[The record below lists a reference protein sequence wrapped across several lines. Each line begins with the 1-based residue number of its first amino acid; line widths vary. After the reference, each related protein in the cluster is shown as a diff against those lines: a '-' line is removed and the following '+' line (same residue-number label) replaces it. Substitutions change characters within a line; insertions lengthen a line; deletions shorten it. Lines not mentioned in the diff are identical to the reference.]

1 MSSNKQYKI
10 SVLGSGAWGTALAQ
24 LISKKNDVLMWVKE
38 KKVKIDI
45 NQNHSNKKFLPNVKL
60 NKNIIGTNDL
70 EDLRSSE
77 IIFLT
82 IPVQYMS
89 SILKKIKKIV
99 NSDVIFVCCSKGIE
113 MNSLKLPSQI
123 VASCFPKS
131 NIAVLSGPNFAEE
144 ISRNMPAATLIA
156 SSKINTS
163 KKISSIVQTKLFRPY
178 ISDDVTGSQI
188 AGATKNVYAIACGIV
203 EGKKF
208 GKNAVA
214 SIISRS
220 FAEVS
225 RLNKSMKAK
234 TETLSGLS
242 GMGDLFLTCSS
253 KKSRNFK
260 LGLDLANGMSL
271 SSIIKKNSTIAEGV
285 FTARALKQMSLKKK
299 LNLPIAET
307 VYQIL
312 YRKKNIDH
320 AIEELLNR
328 PIGRE

>member
-1 MSSNKQYKI
+1 VSKYKNHVL
-10 SVLGSGAWGTALAQ
+10 VLGSGAWGTALAQ
-24 LISKKNDVLMWVKE
+24 IISKKFDVLMWVKE
-38 KKVKIDI
+38 KKVKVDI
-45 NQNHSNKKFLPNVKL
+45 NQVHLNKKFLPGLKL
-60 NKNIIGTNDL
+60 NKNILSTNDL
-70 EDLRSSE
+70 EDLKDAKV
-77 IIFLT
+77 IFLT

-89 SILKKIKKIV
+89 SILRKIKKIV
-99 NSDVIFVCCSKGIE
+99 NSHVIFVCCSKGIE
-113 MNSLKLPSQI
+113 MNTLKLPSQI
-123 VASCFPKS
+123 VASHFPKHD
-131 NIAVLSGPNFAEE
+131 IAVLSGPNFAEE

-156 SSKINTS
+156 SKKINIS
-163 KKISSIVQTKLFRPY
+163 KKVASIVQTKLFRPY
-178 ISDDVTGSQI
+178 ISDDVIGSQI

-220 FAEVS
+220 FAEIS
-225 RLNKSMKAK
+225 RINKSMKAK
-234 TETLSGLS
+234 SDTLSGLS

-253 KKSRNFK
+253 KKSRNFR
-260 LGLDLANGMSL
+260 LGLDLANGLSL
-271 SSIIKKNSTIAEGV
+271 NSIVKKNSSIAEGV
-285 FTARALKQMSLKKK
+285 FTARSLKQMSNKKN
-299 LNLPIAET
+299 LNLPIAEM

>member
-1 MSSNKQYKI
+1 MKNHI

-24 LISKKNDVLMWVKE
+24 LISKNNSVLMWVKE
-38 KKVKIDI
+38 KSVKNDI
-45 NQNHSNKKFLPNVKL
+45 NQNHLNKKYLPGIKL
-60 NKNIIGTNDL
+60 NKKIIGTNNLDDL
-70 EDLRSSE
+70 EYSE

-82 IPVQYMS
+82 VPVQYMS

-99 NSDVIFVCCSKGIE
+99 KKKVIFVCCSKGIE
-113 MNSLKLPSQI
+113 MNSLRLPSQI
-123 VASCFPKS
+123 VASYFPKQS
-131 NIAVLSGPNFAEE
+131 IAVLSGPNFAEE
-144 ISRNMPAATLIA
+144 VSRSMPAATLIA
-156 SSKINTS
+156 SNKMATS
-163 KKISSIVQTKLFRPY
+163 KKIASIVQTKLFRPY
-178 ISDDVTGSQI
+178 ISDDVIGSQI

-234 TETLSGLS
+234 PETLSGLS

-253 KKSRNFK
+253 KKSRNFR
-260 LGLDLANGMSL
+260 LGIDLAKGMTL
-271 SSIIKKNSTIAEGV
+271 NSIIKKNSSIAEGV
-285 FTARALKQMSLKKK
+285 FTARALKQMSNKKK

-312 YRKKNIDH
+312 YRKKDIDY

-328 PIGRE
+328 PITAE

>member
-1 MSSNKQYKI
+1 MSEIKNNI
-10 SVLGSGAWGTALAQ
+10 SIIGSGAWGTALAQ
-24 LISKKNDVLMWVKE
+24 LISKNKRVLIWVKE
-38 KKVKIDI
+38 KSVKNDI
-45 NQNHSNKKFLPNVKL
+45 NQNHQNRKYLPRVKL
-60 NKNIIGTNDL
+60 SKKIISTNNL
-70 EDLRSSE
+70 EDLKNSE

-82 IPVQYMS
+82 VPVQYMS

-99 NSDVIFVCCSKGIE
+99 KSNVIFVCCSKGIE

-123 VASCFPKS
+123 VSSYFPKHS
-131 NIAVLSGPNFAEE
+131 IAVLSGPNFAEE
-144 ISRNMPAATLIA
+144 VSRNMPAATLIA
-156 SSKINTS
+156 SNKIATS
-163 KKISSIVQTKLFRPY
+163 KKIASIVQTKLFRPY
-178 ISDDVTGSQI
+178 VSDDVIGSQI

-225 RLNKSMKAK
+225 RLNKSMRAK
-234 TETLSGLS
+234 PETLSGLS

-260 LGLDLANGMSL
+260 LGLDLASGMSL
-271 SSIIKKNSTIAEGV
+271 SSIINKNSSIAEGV
-285 FTARALKQMSLKKK
+285 FTARALKQMSNKKN

-312 YRKKNIDH
+312 YRKKDIDY

-328 PIGRE
+328 PITSE

>member
-1 MSSNKQYKI
+1 MKNHI

-24 LISKKNDVLMWVKE
+24 LISKNNSVLMWVKE
-38 KKVKIDI
+38 KSVKNDI
-45 NQNHSNKKFLPNVKL
+45 NQNHLNKKYLPGIKL
-60 NKNIIGTNDL
+60 NKKIIGTNNLDDL
-70 EDLRSSE
+70 EYSE

-82 IPVQYMS
+82 VPVQYMS

-99 NSDVIFVCCSKGIE
+99 KKKVIFVCCSKGIE
-113 MNSLKLPSQI
+113 MNSLRLPSQI
-123 VASCFPKS
+123 VASYFPKQS
-131 NIAVLSGPNFAEE
+131 IAVLSGPNFAEE
-144 ISRNMPAATLIA
+144 VSRSMPAATLIA
-156 SSKINTS
+156 SNKLATS
-163 KKISSIVQTKLFRPY
+163 KKIASIVQTKLFRPY
-178 ISDDVTGSQI
+178 ISDDVVGSQI

-234 TETLSGLS
+234 PETLSGLS

-253 KKSRNFK
+253 KKSRNFR
-260 LGLDLANGMSL
+260 LGIDLAKGMTL
-271 SSIIKKNSTIAEGV
+271 NSIIKKNSSIAEGV
-285 FTARALKQMSLKKK
+285 FTARALKQMSNKKK

-312 YRKKNIDH
+312 YRKKNIDY

-328 PIGRE
+328 PITSE

>member
-1 MSSNKQYKI
+1 MPSTNLKI

-24 LISKKNDVLMWVKE
+24 LMSKKSDVLMWVKE
-38 KKVKIDI
+38 KSVKIEI
-45 NQNHSNKKFLPNVKL
+45 NQSHQNTKYLPGIKL
-60 NKNIIGTNDL
+60 SKNIVSTNNL
-70 EDLRSSE
+70 EDLGASD

-82 IPVQYMS
+82 VPVQYMS
-89 SILKKIKKIV
+89 SILKKIKKII
-99 NSDVIFVCCSKGIE
+99 NSNVVFVCCSKGIE
-113 MNSLKLPSQI
+113 MNTLKLPSQI
-123 VASCFPKS
+123 VTSYFPKHS
-131 NIAVLSGPNFAEE
+131 IAVLSGPNFAEE
-144 ISRNMPAATLIA
+144 VSRNMPTATLIA
-156 SSKINTS
+156 SNKISIS
-163 KKISSIVQTKLFRPY
+163 KKIASIVQTKLFRPY
-178 ISDDVTGSQI
+178 ISDDVIGSQI
-188 AGATKNVYAIACGIV
+188 AGATKNVYAIACGVV

-220 FAEVS
+220 FAEIS

-234 TETLSGLS
+234 SETLSGLS

-253 KKSRNFK
+253 KKSRNFR
-260 LGLDLANGMSL
+260 LGLDLASGLTLN
-271 SSIIKKNSTIAEGV
+271 SIIKTNSSIAEGV
-285 FTARALKQMSLKKK
+285 FTARALKQISQKKK

-312 YRKKNIDH
+312 YRKKNIDN